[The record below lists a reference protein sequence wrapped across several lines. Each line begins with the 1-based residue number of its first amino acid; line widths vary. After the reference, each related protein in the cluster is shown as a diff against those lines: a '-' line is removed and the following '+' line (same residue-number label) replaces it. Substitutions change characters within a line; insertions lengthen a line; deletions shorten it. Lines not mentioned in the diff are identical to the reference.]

1 MTLSKILK
9 RNVLPLIFIAAF
21 TFYGVSAGLK
31 IISQSHTP
39 DYVYLAHSF
48 LHGKTNL
55 IALPE
60 DTFDLIFF
68 KDKWY
73 VIGGIS
79 PALLTLP
86 FVVFFGTK
94 FSDVFFGVLIGAL
107 NVAAMYSLLSV
118 LVEKTSTRIWLIV
131 LFAAGTAHWA
141 LASVGSVW
149 LNAQL
154 TALLFMIFFVRETLR
169 GRSWLAGLWLG
180 MAFLARPT
188 IITAALFYLA
198 YVVSQERAFRP
209 ALKKLVP
216 FGVAL
221 LGCVAAMLIYYYLRF
236 GNPLEFGY
244 GYILGTKTLT
254 DTYKLSGGFNVRYMP
269 CNIYVS
275 LFGTPNI
282 NLHPLPTVNEVCSY
296 LNPIANTFGK
306 ASSFFNPLGMS
317 MFIAT
322 PALFLIFRAKLR
334 DRLVLS
340 AWIGIVSVVI
350 PIWMYHATGWVQ
362 FGYRFV
368 TDFMAFLFV
377 LLSCAVK
384 RIGALEKILIGLSI
398 GMGAIG
404 LYLTY
409 YAVFGLFWNEMFI
422 EMARKIYRFVF

>member
-1 MTLSKILK
+1 MRPAEILK
-9 RNVLPLIFIAAF
+9 RNMPLLIFIAAF
-21 TFYGVSAGLK
+21 IFYGISAGLK
-31 IISQSHTP
+31 ITAQSHTP
-39 DYVYLAHSF
+39 DYIYLAHSF

-55 IALPE
+55 IELPA

-79 PALLTLP
+79 PALLALP
-86 FVVFFGTK
+86 FVAFFGIQ

-107 NVAAMYSLLSV
+107 NAAMMYSLLSV
-118 LVEKTSTRIWLIV
+118 FVEKISTRLWLII

-154 TALLFMIFFVRETLR
+154 TALLFMILFVRETLR
-169 GRSWLAGLWLG
+169 GKAWLAGLWLG
-180 MAFLARPT
+180 MAFLARPP
-188 IITAALFYLA
+188 IITAALFYLS
-198 YVVSQERAFRP
+198 YVVFQEREFRSV
-209 ALKKLVP
+209 LRKLIP
-216 FGVAL
+216 FGAAL
-221 LGCVAAMLIYYYLRF
+221 SGCAAAMLVYNYLRF

-244 GYILGTKTLT
+244 GYLIGTKTLT
-254 DTYKLSGGFNVRYMP
+254 DTYNLSGGFNIRYMP

-296 LNPIANTFGK
+296 LNPIADTFGK

-322 PALFLIFRAKLR
+322 PALFLIFRAKIK
-334 DRLVLS
+334 DKLVLS
-340 AWIGIVSVVI
+340 AWVGTLSVI
-350 PIWMYHATGWVQ
+350 LPIWMYHATGWVQ
-362 FGYRFV
+362 FGYRFI
-368 TDFMAFLFV
+368 TDFMVFLFV
-377 LLSCAVK
+377 LLGCAVK
-384 RIGALEKILIGLSI
+384 RAGNLEKILISLSV
-398 GMGAIG
+398 GMGAVG

-409 YAVFGLFWNEMFI
+409 YAVFGLLWNEMFV
-422 EMARKIYRFVF
+422 EMARKIYHIVF